1 MNKLIKNI
9 LYTIVILLVILASC
23 TRYTHTKE
31 ELIVRGINN
40 LNADILLHVSTNIG
54 EKSKILATNKSDS
67 IIFLNEQFLEVGIF
81 ERLEMELDYM
91 VNSIDYNIYNISDTT
106 SIIYSTLHNDQI
118 EQFNKNLLIEDIAFT
133 SYYERTKR
141 ETITID
147 STLLPIFKKDYG
159 MLELF
164 KEYYKAEE

>member
-1 MNKLIKNI
+1 MINYNRLNPIIFLSLLI
-9 LYTIVILLVILASC
+9 LVSC

-40 LNADILLHVSTNIG
+40 LNTEVLIYVSTNIG
-54 EKSKILATNKSDS
+54 EESKILEKNKSDS
-67 IIFLNEQFLEVGIF
+67 IIFLNEQFVEVGYF

-106 SIIYSTLHNDQI
+106 NIIYSTLSNDEI
-118 EQFNKNLLIEDIAFT
+118 ELFNKNFIIEDIEFT
-133 SYYERTKR
+133 SYYERIKR

-159 MLELF
+159 MLEQF
-164 KEYYKAEE
+164 KEYYE

>member
-9 LYTIVILLVILASC
+9 LYTFVISLLILVSC

-54 EKSKILATNKSDS
+54 EESKILEKNKSDS
-67 IIFLNEQFLEVGIF
+67 IIFLNEQFVEVGYF
-81 ERLEMELDYM
+81 ERLEMYIDYM

-106 SIIYSTLHNDQI
+106 CIIYSTLSDDEI
-118 EQFNKNLLIEDIAFT
+118 ELFNKNFIIEDIEFT
-133 SYYERTKR
+133 SYYERIKR

-147 STLLPIFKKDYG
+147 STLLPIFKKDYS
-159 MLELF
+159 MLEQF
-164 KEYYKAEE
+164 KEYYE

>member
-9 LYTIVILLVILASC
+9 LYTIVISLLILVSC

-54 EKSKILATNKSDS
+54 EESKILEKNKSDS
-67 IIFLNEQFLEVGIF
+67 IIFLNEQFVEVGYF
-81 ERLEMELDYM
+81 ERFEMELDYM

-106 SIIYSTLHNDQI
+106 SIIYSTLSNDEI
-118 EQFNKNLLIEDIAFT
+118 ELFNRNFIIEDIEFT
-133 SYYERTKR
+133 SYYERIKR

-147 STLLPIFKKDYG
+147 STLLPIFKKDYS
-159 MLELF
+159 MLEQF
-164 KEYYKAEE
+164 KEYY